1 MRTGFRLIVVL
12 LLFVQAWIGF
22 SRGQMV
28 CIALAPCE
36 EHAAAA
42 PCGDH
47 AHGAVPAEHHQH
59 DDCACHV
66 HVGEIDEDQAPVPA
80 PTAVPMAAACIVAA
94 VPVVLTFEGATSV
107 RATAPP
113 PRPPSMLVPLRS
125 TRLVV

>member
-22 SRGQMV
+22 SRGQSV
-28 CIALAPCE
+28 CIQLAPCAA
-36 EHAAAA
+36 HAGE
-42 PCGDH
+42 PGCGDH
-47 AHGAVPAEHHQH
+47 SHGPLPTDSHRH
-59 DDCACHV
+59 DDCDCHV
-66 HVGEIDEDQAPVPA
+66 HVAEIDVALAPVPA
-80 PTAVPMAAACIVAA
+80 PTAVPAPVDCILAW

-113 PRPPSMLVPLRS
+113 PRPPAMLVPLRS